1 MKKHKELGWFIGG
14 RLLQFVLILLAASVL
29 IFAMCHISDIDP
41 VAVILGGKQTS
52 PETITALRERFH
64 LNDSLPQQYVTW
76 ITGMVRGDFGL
87 DFKYQ
92 QPVWDLIVGRL
103 PVTLSLTLVSS
114 VLAMIIAIPL
124 GVFSGVRSNTAL
136 DRGASMLSLFTM
148 ACPPFFISVIAIYI
162 VSNVAPG
169 ISFTGTFHT
178 IGQMMDR
185 LWLPCLCLAIGMI
198 ALAQRI
204 VRSSM
209 IDEMKSPHIQMV
221 QAKGLPQR
229 TVIWKH
235 AFKNALVPLITVCG
249 IQIGSLLVGSVLVE
263 SVFSLAGLGG
273 LLVSAVQT
281 SNYPVTQA
289 ITMLMVFIFLLI
301 STVTDILY
309 AVIDPRIRTVK
320 GGRDES

>member
-1 MKKHKELGWFIGG
+1 MKKNKGMGVFIGG
-14 RLLQFVLILLAASVL
+14 RVLQFVLILLAASVL
-29 IFAMCHISDIDP
+29 IFAMSHISQIDP

-52 PETITALRERFH
+52 AETIAALREKFH
-64 LNDSLPQQYVTW
+64 LNDSLPQQYITW
-76 ITGMVRGDFGL
+76 ITGMLQGDFGL

-103 PVTLSLTLVSS
+103 PVTLSLTVFSS

-124 GVFSGVRSNTAL
+124 GVYSGVKSNTGL
-136 DRGASMLSLFTM
+136 DRGASLFSLLTM
-148 ACPPFFISVIAIYI
+148 ACPPFFISVLAIYI

-178 IGQMMDR
+178 IGQMIDR
-185 LWLPCLCLAIGMI
+185 LWLPCLCLALGMI

-204 VRSSM
+204 IRSSM
-209 IDEMKSPHIQMV
+209 IDEMKSPHIQMA
-221 QAKGLPQR
+221 QAKGLPQK
-229 TVIWKH
+229 TVVWKH

-249 IQIGSLLVGSVLVE
+249 IQIGSMLVGSVLVE

-309 AVIDPRIRTVK
+309 AVIDPRIRTGK
-320 GGRDES
+320 GGRNE

>member
-1 MKKHKELGWFIGG
+1 MKKTKGMGWFIGG
-14 RLLQFVLILLAASVL
+14 RVLQFVLILLAASVL
-29 IFAMCHISDIDP
+29 IFAMCHISQIDP

-52 PETITALRERFH
+52 PETIAALREKFN
-64 LNDSLPQQYVTW
+64 LNDSLPQQYITW
-76 ITGMVRGDFGL
+76 ITGMLKGDFGL

-92 QPVWDLIVGRL
+92 QPVWDLIVGRM
-103 PVTLSLTLVSS
+103 PVTLSLTFFSS
-114 VLAMIIAIPL
+114 ILAMILAIPL
-124 GVFSGVRSNTAL
+124 GVFSGVKSNTAL
-136 DRGASMLSLFTM
+136 DRGASLFSLLTM

-162 VSNVAPG
+162 VSNVAPS
-169 ISFTGTFHT
+169 ISFTGTFQT
-178 IGQMMDR
+178 LGQMIDR

-204 VRSSM
+204 IRSSM
-209 IDEMKSPHIQMV
+209 IDEMKSPHIQMA
-221 QAKGLPQR
+221 QAKGLPQK

-249 IQIGSLLVGSVLVE
+249 IQFGSLLVGSVLVE

-273 LLVSAVQT
+273 LLISAVQT

-309 AVIDPRIRTVK
+309 AVIDPRIRTGK
-320 GGRDES
+320 GGRNE

>member
-1 MKKHKELGWFIGG
+1 MGVFIGG
-14 RLLQFVLILLAASVL
+14 RVLQFVLILLAASVL
-29 IFAMCHISDIDP
+29 IFAMSHISQIDP

-52 PETITALRERFH
+52 AETIAALREKFH
-64 LNDSLPQQYVTW
+64 LNDSLPQQYITW
-76 ITGMVRGDFGL
+76 ITGMLRGDFGL

-103 PVTLSLTLVSS
+103 PVTLSLTVFSS

-124 GVFSGVRSNTAL
+124 GVYSGVKSNTGL
-136 DRGASMLSLFTM
+136 DRGASLFSLLTM
-148 ACPPFFISVIAIYI
+148 ACPPFFISVLAIYI

-178 IGQMMDR
+178 IGQMIDR
-185 LWLPCLCLAIGMI
+185 LWLPCLCLALGMI

-204 VRSSM
+204 IRSSM
-209 IDEMKSPHIQMV
+209 IDEMKSPHIQMA
-221 QAKGLPQR
+221 QAKGLPQK
-229 TVIWKH
+229 TVVWKH

-249 IQIGSLLVGSVLVE
+249 IQIGSMLVGSVLVE

-309 AVIDPRIRTVK
+309 AVIDPRIRTGK
-320 GGRDES
+320 GGRNE

>member
-1 MKKHKELGWFIGG
+1 MKKNKGMGLFIGG
-14 RLLQFVLILLAASVL
+14 RVLQFVLILLAASVL
-29 IFAMCHISDIDP
+29 IFAMSHISQIDP

-52 PETITALRERFH
+52 AETIAALREKFN
-64 LNDSLPQQYVTW
+64 LNASLPQQYITW
-76 ITGMVRGDFGL
+76 ITGMLRGDFGL

-92 QPVWDLIVGRL
+92 QPVWDLIAGRL
-103 PVTLSLTLVSS
+103 PVTLSLTLFSS
-114 VLAMIIAIPL
+114 ILAMIIAIPL
-124 GVFSGVRSNTAL
+124 GVYSGVKSNTGL
-136 DRGASMLSLFTM
+136 DRSASLFALLTM
-148 ACPPFFISVIAIYI
+148 ACPPFFISVLAIYI

-169 ISFTGTFHT
+169 ISFTGTFNT
-178 IGQMMDR
+178 IGQMIDR
-185 LWLPCLCLAIGMI
+185 LWLPCLCLALGMI

-204 VRSSM
+204 LRSSM

-221 QAKGLPQR
+221 QAKGLPEK
-229 TVIWKH
+229 TVVWKH

-249 IQIGSLLVGSVLVE
+249 IQIGSMLVGSVLVE

-309 AVIDPRIRTVK
+309 AVIDPRIRTGK
-320 GGRDES
+320 GGRNE

>member
-1 MKKHKELGWFIGG
+1 MKKNKGMGLFIGG
-14 RLLQFVLILLAASVL
+14 RVLQFVLILLAASVL
-29 IFAMCHISDIDP
+29 IFAMSHISQIDP

-52 PETITALRERFH
+52 AETLAALREQFN
-64 LNDSLPQQYVTW
+64 LNASLPQQYITW
-76 ITGMVRGDFGL
+76 ITGMLRGDFGL

-92 QPVWDLIVGRL
+92 QPVWDLIAGRL
-103 PVTLSLTLVSS
+103 PVTLSLTLFSS
-114 VLAMIIAIPL
+114 ILAMIIAIPL
-124 GVFSGVRSNTAL
+124 GVYSGVKSNTGL
-136 DRGASMLSLFTM
+136 DRSASLFALLTM
-148 ACPPFFISVIAIYI
+148 ACPPFFISVLAIYI

-169 ISFTGTFHT
+169 ISFTGTFNT
-178 IGQMMDR
+178 IGQMIDR
-185 LWLPCLCLAIGMI
+185 LWLPCLCLALGMI

-204 VRSSM
+204 LRSSM
-209 IDEMKSPHIQMV
+209 IDEMKSPHIQMA
-221 QAKGLPQR
+221 QAKGLPEK
-229 TVIWKH
+229 TVVWKH

-249 IQIGSLLVGSVLVE
+249 IQIGSMLVGSVLVE

-309 AVIDPRIRTVK
+309 AVIDPRIRTGK
-320 GGRDES
+320 GGRNE

>member
-1 MKKHKELGWFIGG
+1 MKKNKGMGLFIGG
-14 RLLQFVLILLAASVL
+14 RVLQFVLILLAASVL
-29 IFAMCHISDIDP
+29 IFAMSHISQIDP

-52 PETITALRERFH
+52 AETIAALREKFN
-64 LNDSLPQQYVTW
+64 LSASLPQQYITW

-92 QPVWDLIVGRL
+92 QPVWDLIAGRL
-103 PVTLSLTLVSS
+103 PVTLSLTLFSS
-114 VLAMIIAIPL
+114 ILAMIIAIPL
-124 GVFSGVRSNTAL
+124 GVYSGVKSNTGL
-136 DRGASMLSLFTM
+136 DRSASLFSLLTM
-148 ACPPFFISVIAIYI
+148 ACPPFFISVLAIYI

-169 ISFTGTFHT
+169 ISFTGTFNT
-178 IGQMMDR
+178 IGQMIDR
-185 LWLPCLCLAIGMI
+185 LWLPCLCLAVGMI

-204 VRSSM
+204 LRSSM
-209 IDEMKSPHIQMV
+209 IDEMKSPHIQMA
-221 QAKGLPQR
+221 QAKGLPQNM
-229 TVIWKH
+229 VVWKH

-249 IQIGSLLVGSVLVE
+249 IQIGSMLVGSVLVE

-309 AVIDPRIRTVK
+309 AVIDPRIRTGK
-320 GGRDES
+320 GGRNE

>member
-1 MKKHKELGWFIGG
+1 MKKNKGMGVFIGG
-14 RLLQFVLILLAASVL
+14 RVLQFVLILLAASVL
-29 IFAMCHISDIDP
+29 IFAMSHISQIDP

-52 PETITALRERFH
+52 AETIAALREKFN
-64 LNDSLPQQYVTW
+64 LNASLPQQYITW

-92 QPVWDLIVGRL
+92 QPVWDLIAGRL
-103 PVTLSLTLVSS
+103 PVTLSLTLFSS
-114 VLAMIIAIPL
+114 ILAMIIAIPL
-124 GVFSGVRSNTAL
+124 GVYSGVKSNTGL
-136 DRGASMLSLFTM
+136 DRSASLFALLTM
-148 ACPPFFISVIAIYI
+148 ACPPFFISVLAIYI

-169 ISFTGTFHT
+169 ISFTGTFNT
-178 IGQMMDR
+178 IGQMIDR
-185 LWLPCLCLAIGMI
+185 LWLPCLCLALGMI

-204 VRSSM
+204 LRSSM
-209 IDEMKSPHIQMV
+209 IDEMKSPHIQMA
-221 QAKGLPQR
+221 QAKGLPEK
-229 TVIWKH
+229 TVVWKH

-249 IQIGSLLVGSVLVE
+249 IQIGSMLVGSVLVE

-309 AVIDPRIRTVK
+309 AVIDPRIRTGK
-320 GGRDES
+320 GGRNE

>member
-1 MKKHKELGWFIGG
+1 MKKNKGMGLFIGG
-14 RLLQFVLILLAASVL
+14 RVLQFVLILLAASVL
-29 IFAMCHISDIDP
+29 IFAMCHISQIDP

-52 PETITALRERFH
+52 AETITALREKFH
-64 LNDSLPQQYVTW
+64 LNDSLPKQYITW
-76 ITGMVRGDFGL
+76 ITGMLRGDFGL

-103 PVTLSLTLVSS
+103 PVTLSLTVFSS

-124 GVFSGVRSNTAL
+124 GVYSGVKNNTGL
-136 DRGASMLSLFTM
+136 DRGASLFSLLTM
-148 ACPPFFISVIAIYI
+148 ACPPFFISVLAIYI
-162 VSNVAPG
+162 VSNIAPG
-169 ISFTGTFHT
+169 ISFTGTFTT
-178 IGQMMDR
+178 IGQMIDR
-185 LWLPCLCLAIGMI
+185 LWLPCLCLALGMI

-204 VRSSM
+204 IRSSM
-209 IDEMKSPHIQMV
+209 IDEMKSPHIQMA
-221 QAKGLPQR
+221 QAKGLPQK
-229 TVIWKH
+229 TVVWKH

-249 IQIGSLLVGSVLVE
+249 IQIGSMLVGSVLVE

-309 AVIDPRIRTVK
+309 AVIDPRIRTGK
-320 GGRDES
+320 GGHHE

>member
-1 MKKHKELGWFIGG
+1 MKKNKGMGLFIGG
-14 RLLQFVLILLAASVL
+14 RVLQFVLILLAASVL
-29 IFAMCHISDIDP
+29 IFAMSHISQIDP

-52 PETITALRERFH
+52 PETIAALREKFN
-64 LNDSLPQQYVTW
+64 LNDSLPQQYITW
-76 ITGMVRGDFGL
+76 ITGMLRGDFGL

-92 QPVWDLIVGRL
+92 QPVWDLIAGRL
-103 PVTLSLTLVSS
+103 SVTLSLTVFSS
-114 VLAMIIAIPL
+114 MIAMIIAIPL
-124 GVFSGVRSNTAL
+124 GVYSGVKSNTGL
-136 DRGASMLSLFTM
+136 DRSASLFSLLTM
-148 ACPPFFISVIAIYI
+148 ACPPFFISVLAIYI

-178 IGQMMDR
+178 IAQMIDR
-185 LWLPCLCLAIGMI
+185 LWLPCLCLALGMI

-204 VRSSM
+204 LRSSM
-209 IDEMKSPHIQMV
+209 IDEMKSPHIQMA
-221 QAKGLPQR
+221 QAKGLPEK
-229 TVIWKH
+229 TVVWKH

-249 IQIGSLLVGSVLVE
+249 IQIGSMLVGSVLVE

-289 ITMLMVFIFLLI
+289 ITMLMVFVFLLI

-309 AVIDPRIRTVK
+309 AVIDPRIRTGK
-320 GGRDES
+320 GGRNE

>member
-1 MKKHKELGWFIGG
+1 MKKNKGMGVFIGG
-14 RLLQFVLILLAASVL
+14 RVLQFVLILLAASVL
-29 IFAMCHISDIDP
+29 IFAMSHISQIDP

-52 PETITALRERFH
+52 AETIAALREKFH
-64 LNDSLPQQYVTW
+64 LNDSLPHQYITW
-76 ITGMVRGDFGL
+76 ITGMLRGDFGL

-103 PVTLSLTLVSS
+103 PVTLSLTLLSS

-124 GVFSGVRSNTAL
+124 GVYSGVKSNTGL
-136 DRGASMLSLFTM
+136 DRGASLFSLLTM
-148 ACPPFFISVIAIYI
+148 ACPPFFISVLAIYI

-169 ISFTGTFHT
+169 ISFTGTFNT
-178 IGQMMDR
+178 IGQMIDR
-185 LWLPCLCLAIGMI
+185 LWLPCLCLALGMI

-204 VRSSM
+204 IRSSM
-209 IDEMKSPHIQMV
+209 IDEMKSPHIQMA
-221 QAKGLPQR
+221 QAKGLPQK
-229 TVIWKH
+229 TVVWKH

-249 IQIGSLLVGSVLVE
+249 IQIGSMLVGSVLVE

-309 AVIDPRIRTVK
+309 AVIDPRIRTGK
-320 GGRDES
+320 GGRHE

>member
-1 MKKHKELGWFIGG
+1 MKKNKGMGVFIGG
-14 RLLQFVLILLAASVL
+14 RVLQFVLILLAASVL
-29 IFAMCHISDIDP
+29 IFAMSHISQIDP

-52 PETITALRERFH
+52 AETIAALREKFH
-64 LNDSLPQQYVTW
+64 LNDSLPHQYITW
-76 ITGMVRGDFGL
+76 ITGMLRGDFGL

-103 PVTLSLTLVSS
+103 PVTLSLTLLSS

-124 GVFSGVRSNTAL
+124 GVYSGVKSNTGL
-136 DRGASMLSLFTM
+136 DRGASLFSLLTM
-148 ACPPFFISVIAIYI
+148 ACPPFFISVLAIYI

-178 IGQMMDR
+178 IGQMIDR
-185 LWLPCLCLAIGMI
+185 LWLPCLCLALGMI

-204 VRSSM
+204 IRSSM
-209 IDEMKSPHIQMV
+209 IDEMKSPHIQMA
-221 QAKGLPQR
+221 QAKGLPQK
-229 TVIWKH
+229 TVVWKH

-249 IQIGSLLVGSVLVE
+249 IQIGSMLVGSVLVE

-309 AVIDPRIRTVK
+309 AVIDPRIRTGK
-320 GGRDES
+320 GGRHE

>member
-1 MKKHKELGWFIGG
+1 MKKNKGMGVFIGG
-14 RLLQFVLILLAASVL
+14 RVLQFVLILLAASVL
-29 IFAMCHISDIDP
+29 IFAMSHISQIDP
-41 VAVILGGKQTS
+41 VAVSLGGKQTS
-52 PETITALRERFH
+52 AETIAALREKFH
-64 LNDSLPQQYVTW
+64 LNDSLPQQYITW
-76 ITGMVRGDFGL
+76 ITGMLRGDFGL

-103 PVTLSLTLVSS
+103 PVTLSLTVFSS

-124 GVFSGVRSNTAL
+124 GVYSGVKSNTGL
-136 DRGASMLSLFTM
+136 DRGASLFSLLTM
-148 ACPPFFISVIAIYI
+148 ACPPFFISVLAIYI

-178 IGQMMDR
+178 IGQMIDR
-185 LWLPCLCLAIGMI
+185 LWLPCLCLALGMI

-204 VRSSM
+204 IRSSM
-209 IDEMKSPHIQMV
+209 IDEMKSPHIQMA
-221 QAKGLPQR
+221 QAKGLPQK
-229 TVIWKH
+229 TVVWKH

-249 IQIGSLLVGSVLVE
+249 IQIGSMLVGSVLVE

-309 AVIDPRIRTVK
+309 AVIDPRIRTGK
-320 GGRDES
+320 GGRNE

>member
-1 MKKHKELGWFIGG
+1 MKKNKGMGVFIGG
-14 RLLQFVLILLAASVL
+14 RVLQFVLILLAASVL
-29 IFAMCHISDIDP
+29 IFAMSHISQIDP

-52 PETITALRERFH
+52 AETITALREKFH
-64 LNDSLPQQYVTW
+64 LNDSLPQQYITW
-76 ITGMVRGDFGL
+76 ITGMLRGDFGL

-103 PVTLSLTLVSS
+103 PVTLSLTVFSS

-124 GVFSGVRSNTAL
+124 GVYSGVKSNTGL
-136 DRGASMLSLFTM
+136 DRGASLFSLLTM
-148 ACPPFFISVIAIYI
+148 ACPPFFISVLAIYI

-178 IGQMMDR
+178 IGQMIDR
-185 LWLPCLCLAIGMI
+185 LWLPCLCLALGMI

-204 VRSSM
+204 IRSSM
-209 IDEMKSPHIQMV
+209 IDEMKSPHIQMA
-221 QAKGLPQR
+221 QAKGLPQK
-229 TVIWKH
+229 TVVWKH

-249 IQIGSLLVGSVLVE
+249 IQIGSMLVGSVLVE

-309 AVIDPRIRTVK
+309 AVIDPRIRTGK
-320 GGRDES
+320 GGRNE

>member
-1 MKKHKELGWFIGG
+1 MKKNKGMGVFIGG
-14 RLLQFVLILLAASVL
+14 RVLQFVLILLAASVL
-29 IFAMCHISDIDP
+29 IFAMSHISQIDP

-52 PETITALRERFH
+52 AETIAALREKFN
-64 LNDSLPQQYVTW
+64 LNDSLPQQYITW
-76 ITGMVRGDFGL
+76 ITGMLRGDFGL

-92 QPVWDLIVGRL
+92 QPVWDLIAGRL
-103 PVTLSLTLVSS
+103 PVTLSLTLFSS
-114 VLAMIIAIPL
+114 ILAMIIAIPL
-124 GVFSGVRSNTAL
+124 GVYSGVKSNTGL
-136 DRGASMLSLFTM
+136 DRSASLFALLTM
-148 ACPPFFISVIAIYI
+148 ACPPFFISVLAIYI

-169 ISFTGTFHT
+169 ISFTGTFNT
-178 IGQMMDR
+178 IGQMIDR
-185 LWLPCLCLAIGMI
+185 LWLPCLCLALGMI

-204 VRSSM
+204 LRSSM
-209 IDEMKSPHIQMV
+209 IDEMKSPHIQMA
-221 QAKGLPQR
+221 QAKGLPEK
-229 TVIWKH
+229 TVVWKH

-249 IQIGSLLVGSVLVE
+249 IQIGSMLVGSVLVE

-309 AVIDPRIRTVK
+309 AVIDPRIRTGK
-320 GGRDES
+320 GGRNE

>member
-1 MKKHKELGWFIGG
+1 MKKNKGMGVFIGG
-14 RLLQFVLILLAASVL
+14 RVLQFVLILLAASVL
-29 IFAMCHISDIDP
+29 IFAMSHISQIDP

-52 PETITALRERFH
+52 AETIAALREKFH
-64 LNDSLPQQYVTW
+64 LNDSLPQQYITW
-76 ITGMVRGDFGL
+76 ITGMLRGDFGL

-103 PVTLSLTLVSS
+103 PVTLSLPVFSS

-124 GVFSGVRSNTAL
+124 GVYSGVKSNTGL
-136 DRGASMLSLFTM
+136 DRGASLFSLLTM
-148 ACPPFFISVIAIYI
+148 ACPPFFISVLAIYI

-178 IGQMMDR
+178 IGQMIDR
-185 LWLPCLCLAIGMI
+185 LWLPCLCLALGMI

-204 VRSSM
+204 IRSSM
-209 IDEMKSPHIQMV
+209 IDEMKSPHIQMA
-221 QAKGLPQR
+221 QAKGLPQK
-229 TVIWKH
+229 TVVWKH

-249 IQIGSLLVGSVLVE
+249 IQIGSMLVGSVLVE

-309 AVIDPRIRTVK
+309 AVIDPRIRTGK
-320 GGRDES
+320 GGRNE

>member
-1 MKKHKELGWFIGG
+1 MKKNKGMGVFIGG
-14 RLLQFVLILLAASVL
+14 RVLQFVLILLAASVL
-29 IFAMCHISDIDP
+29 IFAMSHISQIDP

-52 PETITALRERFH
+52 AETIAALREKFH
-64 LNDSLPQQYVTW
+64 LNDSLPQQYITW
-76 ITGMVRGDFGL
+76 ITGMLRGDFGL

-103 PVTLSLTLVSS
+103 PVTLSLTLLSS

-124 GVFSGVRSNTAL
+124 GVYSGVKSNTGL
-136 DRGASMLSLFTM
+136 DRGASLFSLLTM
-148 ACPPFFISVIAIYI
+148 ACPPFFISVLAIYI

-178 IGQMMDR
+178 IGQMIDR
-185 LWLPCLCLAIGMI
+185 LWLPCLCLALGMI

-204 VRSSM
+204 IRSSM
-209 IDEMKSPHIQMV
+209 IDEMKSPHIQMA
-221 QAKGLPQR
+221 QAKGLPQK
-229 TVIWKH
+229 TVVWKH

-249 IQIGSLLVGSVLVE
+249 IQIGSMLVGSVLVE

-309 AVIDPRIRTVK
+309 AVIDPRIRTGK
-320 GGRDES
+320 GGRHE

>member
-1 MKKHKELGWFIGG
+1 MKKNKGMGVFIGG
-14 RLLQFVLILLAASVL
+14 RVLQFVLILLAASVL
-29 IFAMCHISDIDP
+29 IFAMSHISQIDP

-52 PETITALRERFH
+52 AETIAALREKFH
-64 LNDSLPQQYVTW
+64 LNDSLPQQYITW
-76 ITGMVRGDFGL
+76 ITGMLRGDFGL

-103 PVTLSLTLVSS
+103 PVTLSLTVFSS

-124 GVFSGVRSNTAL
+124 GVYSGVKSNTGL
-136 DRGASMLSLFTM
+136 DRGASLFSLLTM
-148 ACPPFFISVIAIYI
+148 ACPPFFISVLAIYI

-178 IGQMMDR
+178 IGQMIDR
-185 LWLPCLCLAIGMI
+185 LWLPCLCLALGMI

-204 VRSSM
+204 IRSSM
-209 IDEMKSPHIQMV
+209 IDEMKSPHIQMA
-221 QAKGLPQR
+221 QAKGLPQK
-229 TVIWKH
+229 TVVWKH

-249 IQIGSLLVGSVLVE
+249 IQIGSMLVGSVLVE

-309 AVIDPRIRTVK
+309 AVIDPRIRTGK
-320 GGRDES
+320 GGRNE

>member
-1 MKKHKELGWFIGG
+1 MKKNKGMGVFIGG
-14 RLLQFVLILLAASVL
+14 RVLQFVLILLAASVL
-29 IFAMCHISDIDP
+29 IFAMSHISQIDP

-52 PETITALRERFH
+52 AETIAALREKFH
-64 LNDSLPQQYVTW
+64 LNDSLPQQYITW
-76 ITGMVRGDFGL
+76 ITGMLRGDFGL

-103 PVTLSLTLVSS
+103 PVTLSLTVFSS

-124 GVFSGVRSNTAL
+124 GVYSGVKSNTGL
-136 DRGASMLSLFTM
+136 DRGASLFSLLTM
-148 ACPPFFISVIAIYI
+148 ACPPFFISVLAIYI

-178 IGQMMDR
+178 IGQMIDR
-185 LWLPCLCLAIGMI
+185 LWLPCLCLALGMI

-204 VRSSM
+204 IRSSM
-209 IDEMKSPHIQMV
+209 IDEMKSPHIQMA
-221 QAKGLPQR
+221 QAKGLPQK
-229 TVIWKH
+229 TVVWKH

-249 IQIGSLLVGSVLVE
+249 IQIGSMLVGSVLVE

-309 AVIDPRIRTVK
+309 AVIDPRIRTGK
-320 GGRDES
+320 GGRHE

>member
-1 MKKHKELGWFIGG
+1 MKKNKGMGVFIGG
-14 RLLQFVLILLAASVL
+14 RVLQFVLILLAASVL
-29 IFAMCHISDIDP
+29 IFAMSHISQIDP

-52 PETITALRERFH
+52 AETIAALREKFN
-64 LNDSLPQQYVTW
+64 LNDSLPQQYITW

-92 QPVWDLIVGRL
+92 QPVWDLIAGRL
-103 PVTLSLTLVSS
+103 PVTLSLTLFSS
-114 VLAMIIAIPL
+114 ILAMIIAIPL
-124 GVFSGVRSNTAL
+124 GVYSGVKSNTGL
-136 DRGASMLSLFTM
+136 DRSASLFALLTM
-148 ACPPFFISVIAIYI
+148 ACPPFFISVLAIYI

-169 ISFTGTFHT
+169 ISFTGTFNT
-178 IGQMMDR
+178 IGQMIDR
-185 LWLPCLCLAIGMI
+185 LWLPCLCLALGMI

-204 VRSSM
+204 LRSSM
-209 IDEMKSPHIQMV
+209 IDEMKSPHIQMA
-221 QAKGLPQR
+221 QAKGLPEK
-229 TVIWKH
+229 TVVWKH

-249 IQIGSLLVGSVLVE
+249 IQIGSMLVGSVLVE

-309 AVIDPRIRTVK
+309 AVIDPRIRTGK
-320 GGRDES
+320 GGRNE

>member
-1 MKKHKELGWFIGG
+1 MKKNKGMGVFIGG
-14 RLLQFVLILLAASVL
+14 RVLQFVLILLAASVL
-29 IFAMCHISDIDP
+29 IFAMSHISQIDP

-52 PETITALRERFH
+52 AETIAALREKFH
-64 LNDSLPQQYVTW
+64 LNDSLPQQYITW
-76 ITGMVRGDFGL
+76 ITGMLRGDFGL

-103 PVTLSLTLVSS
+103 PVTLSLTVFSS

-124 GVFSGVRSNTAL
+124 GVYSGVKSNTGL
-136 DRGASMLSLFTM
+136 DRGASLFSLLTM
-148 ACPPFFISVIAIYI
+148 ACPPFFISVLAIYL

-178 IGQMMDR
+178 IGQMIDR
-185 LWLPCLCLAIGMI
+185 LWLPCLCLALGMI

-204 VRSSM
+204 IRSSM
-209 IDEMKSPHIQMV
+209 IDEMKSPHIQMA
-221 QAKGLPQR
+221 QAKGLPQK
-229 TVIWKH
+229 TVVWKH

-249 IQIGSLLVGSVLVE
+249 IQIGSMLVGSVLVE

-309 AVIDPRIRTVK
+309 AVIDPRIRTGK
-320 GGRDES
+320 GGRNE

>member
-1 MKKHKELGWFIGG
+1 MKKNKGMGLFIGG
-14 RLLQFVLILLAASVL
+14 RVLQFVLILLAASVL
-29 IFAMCHISDIDP
+29 IFAMSHISQIDP

-52 PETITALRERFH
+52 AETIAALREKFN
-64 LNDSLPQQYVTW
+64 LNDSLPQQYITW
-76 ITGMVRGDFGL
+76 ITGMLRGDFGL

-92 QPVWDLIVGRL
+92 QPVWDLIAGRL
-103 PVTLSLTLVSS
+103 PVTLSLTLFSS
-114 VLAMIIAIPL
+114 ILAMIIAIPL
-124 GVFSGVRSNTAL
+124 GVYSGVKSNTGL
-136 DRGASMLSLFTM
+136 DRSASLFALLTM
-148 ACPPFFISVIAIYI
+148 ACPPFFISVLAIYI

-169 ISFTGTFHT
+169 ISFTGTFNT
-178 IGQMMDR
+178 IGQMIDR
-185 LWLPCLCLAIGMI
+185 LWLPCLCLALGMI

-204 VRSSM
+204 LRSSM
-209 IDEMKSPHIQMV
+209 IDEMKSPHIQMA
-221 QAKGLPQR
+221 QAKGLPEK
-229 TVIWKH
+229 TVVWKH

-249 IQIGSLLVGSVLVE
+249 IQIGSMLVGSVLVE

-309 AVIDPRIRTVK
+309 AVIDPRIRTGK
-320 GGRDES
+320 GGRNE

>member
-1 MKKHKELGWFIGG
+1 MKKKKGMGVFIGG
-14 RLLQFVLILLAASVL
+14 RVLQFVLILLAASVL
-29 IFAMCHISDIDP
+29 IFAMSHISQIDP

-52 PETITALRERFH
+52 AETIAALREKFH
-64 LNDSLPQQYVTW
+64 LNDSLPQQYITW
-76 ITGMVRGDFGL
+76 ITGMLRGDFGL

-103 PVTLSLTLVSS
+103 PVTLSLTVFSS

-124 GVFSGVRSNTAL
+124 GVYSGVKSNTGL
-136 DRGASMLSLFTM
+136 DRGASLFSLLTM
-148 ACPPFFISVIAIYI
+148 ACPPFFISVLAIYI

-178 IGQMMDR
+178 IGQMIDR
-185 LWLPCLCLAIGMI
+185 LWLPCLCLALGMI

-204 VRSSM
+204 IRSSM
-209 IDEMKSPHIQMV
+209 IDEMKSPHIQMA
-221 QAKGLPQR
+221 QAKGLPQK
-229 TVIWKH
+229 TVVWKH

-249 IQIGSLLVGSVLVE
+249 IQIGSMLVGSVLVE

-309 AVIDPRIRTVK
+309 AVIDPRIRTGK
-320 GGRDES
+320 GGRNE

>member
-1 MKKHKELGWFIGG
+1 MKKNKGMGVFIGG
-14 RLLQFVLILLAASVL
+14 RVLQFVLILLAASVL
-29 IFAMCHISDIDP
+29 IFAMSHISQIDP

-52 PETITALRERFH
+52 AETIAALREKFH
-64 LNDSLPQQYVTW
+64 LNDSLPQQYITW
-76 ITGMVRGDFGL
+76 ITGMLRGDFGL

-103 PVTLSLTLVSS
+103 PVTLSLTVFSS

-124 GVFSGVRSNTAL
+124 GVYSGVKSNTGL
-136 DRGASMLSLFTM
+136 DRGASLFSLLTM
-148 ACPPFFISVIAIYI
+148 ACPPFFISVLAIYI

-178 IGQMMDR
+178 IGQMIDR
-185 LWLPCLCLAIGMI
+185 LWLPCLCLALGMI

-204 VRSSM
+204 IRSSM
-209 IDEMKSPHIQMV
+209 IDEMKSPHIQMA
-221 QAKGLPQR
+221 QAKGLPQK
-229 TVIWKH
+229 TVVWKH

-249 IQIGSLLVGSVLVE
+249 IQIGSMLVGSVLVE

-309 AVIDPRIRTVK
+309 AVIDPRIRIRK
-320 GGRDES
+320 GGRNE

>member
-1 MKKHKELGWFIGG
+1 MKKNKGMALFIGG
-14 RLLQFVLILLAASVL
+14 RVLQFVLILLAASVL
-29 IFAMCHISDIDP
+29 IFAMSHISQIDP

-52 PETITALRERFH
+52 AETIAALREKFN
-64 LNDSLPQQYVTW
+64 LNASLPQQYITW
-76 ITGMVRGDFGL
+76 VTGMVRGDFGL

-92 QPVWDLIVGRL
+92 QPVWDLIAGRL
-103 PVTLSLTLVSS
+103 PVTLSLTLFSS
-114 VLAMIIAIPL
+114 ILAMIIAIPL
-124 GVFSGVRSNTAL
+124 GVYSGVKSNTGL
-136 DRGASMLSLFTM
+136 DRSASLFSLLTM
-148 ACPPFFISVIAIYI
+148 ACPPFFISVLAIYI

-169 ISFTGTFHT
+169 ISFTGTFNT
-178 IGQMMDR
+178 IGQMIDR
-185 LWLPCLCLAIGMI
+185 LWLPCLCLAVGMI

-204 VRSSM
+204 LRSSM
-209 IDEMKSPHIQMV
+209 IDEMKSPHIQMA
-221 QAKGLPQR
+221 QAKGLPQNM
-229 TVIWKH
+229 VVWKH

-249 IQIGSLLVGSVLVE
+249 IQIGSMLVGSVLVE

-309 AVIDPRIRTVK
+309 AVIDPRIRTGK
-320 GGRDES
+320 GGRNE

>member
-1 MKKHKELGWFIGG
+1 MKKNKGMGVFIGG
-14 RLLQFVLILLAASVL
+14 RVLQFVLILLAASVL
-29 IFAMCHISDIDP
+29 IFAMSHISQIDP

-52 PETITALRERFH
+52 AETIAALREKFH
-64 LNDSLPQQYVTW
+64 LNDSLPQQYITW
-76 ITGMVRGDFGL
+76 ITGMLRGDFGL

-103 PVTLSLTLVSS
+103 PVTLSLTLLSS

-124 GVFSGVRSNTAL
+124 GVYSGMKSNTGL
-136 DRGASMLSLFTM
+136 DRGASLFSLLTM
-148 ACPPFFISVIAIYI
+148 ACPPFFISVLAIYI

-169 ISFTGTFHT
+169 ISFTGTFNT
-178 IGQMMDR
+178 IGQMINR
-185 LWLPCLCLAIGMI
+185 LWLPCLCLALGMI

-204 VRSSM
+204 IRSSM
-209 IDEMKSPHIQMV
+209 IDEMKSPHIQMA
-221 QAKGLPQR
+221 QAKGLPQK
-229 TVIWKH
+229 TVVWKH

-249 IQIGSLLVGSVLVE
+249 IQIGSMLVGSVLVE

-309 AVIDPRIRTVK
+309 AVIDPRIRTGK
-320 GGRDES
+320 GGRHE

>member
-1 MKKHKELGWFIGG
+1 MKKNKGMGLFIGG
-14 RLLQFVLILLAASVL
+14 RVLQFVLILLAASVL
-29 IFAMCHISDIDP
+29 IFAMSHISQIDP

-52 PETITALRERFH
+52 AETIAALREKFH
-64 LNDSLPQQYVTW
+64 LNDSLPQQYITW
-76 ITGMVRGDFGL
+76 ITGMLRGDFGL

-103 PVTLSLTLVSS
+103 PVTLSLTLFSS

-124 GVFSGVRSNTAL
+124 GVYSGVRSNTGL
-136 DRGASMLSLFTM
+136 DRGASLFSLLTM
-148 ACPPFFISVIAIYI
+148 ACPPFFISVLAIYI
-162 VSNVAPG
+162 VSNMAPG
-169 ISFTGTFHT
+169 ISFTGTFNT
-178 IGQMMDR
+178 IGQMIDR
-185 LWLPCLCLAIGMI
+185 LWLPCLCLALGMI

-204 VRSSM
+204 IRSSM
-209 IDEMKSPHIQMV
+209 IDEMKSPHIQMA
-221 QAKGLPQR
+221 QAKGLPQK
-229 TVIWKH
+229 TVVWKH

-249 IQIGSLLVGSVLVE
+249 IQIGSMLVGSVLVE

-309 AVIDPRIRTVK
+309 AVIDPRIRTGK
-320 GGRDES
+320 GGRNE

>member
-1 MKKHKELGWFIGG
+1 MKKNKGMGLFLGG
-14 RLLQFVLILLAASVL
+14 RVLQFVLILLAASVL
-29 IFAMCHISDIDP
+29 IFAMCHISQIDP

-52 PETITALRERFH
+52 AETIAALREKFH
-64 LNDSLPQQYVTW
+64 LNDSLPQQYITW
-76 ITGMVRGDFGL
+76 ITGMLQGDFGL

-103 PVTLSLTLVSS
+103 PVTLSLTVFSS

-124 GVFSGVRSNTAL
+124 GVFSGVKSNTAL
-136 DRGASMLSLFTM
+136 DRGASLLSLLTM

-169 ISFTGTFHT
+169 ISFTGTFQT
-178 IGQMMDR
+178 IGQMIDR
-185 LWLPCLCLAIGMI
+185 LWLPCLCLALGMI

-209 IDEMKSPHIQMV
+209 IDEMKSPHIQMA
-221 QAKGLPQR
+221 QAKGLPQK

-249 IQIGSLLVGSVLVE
+249 IQIGSMLVGSVLVE

-289 ITMLMVFIFLLI
+289 ITMLMVFVFLLI
-301 STVTDILY
+301 STLTDILY
-309 AVIDPRIRTVK
+309 AVIDPRIRTGK
-320 GGRDES
+320 GGHHE

>member
-1 MKKHKELGWFIGG
+1 MKKNKGMGVFIGG
-14 RLLQFVLILLAASVL
+14 RVLQFVLILLAASVL
-29 IFAMCHISDIDP
+29 IFAMSHISQIDP

-52 PETITALRERFH
+52 AETIAALREKFH
-64 LNDSLPQQYVTW
+64 LNDSLPQQYITW
-76 ITGMVRGDFGL
+76 ITGMLRGDFGL

-103 PVTLSLTLVSS
+103 PVTLSLTLLSS

-124 GVFSGVRSNTAL
+124 GVYSGVKSNTGL
-136 DRGASMLSLFTM
+136 DRGASLFSLLTM
-148 ACPPFFISVIAIYI
+148 ACPPFFISVLAIYI

-169 ISFTGTFHT
+169 ISFTGTFNT
-178 IGQMMDR
+178 IGQMIDR
-185 LWLPCLCLAIGMI
+185 LWLPCLCLALGMI

-204 VRSSM
+204 IRSSM
-209 IDEMKSPHIQMV
+209 IDEMKSPHIQMA
-221 QAKGLPQR
+221 QAKGLPQK
-229 TVIWKH
+229 TVVWKH

-249 IQIGSLLVGSVLVE
+249 IQIGSMLVGSVLVE

-309 AVIDPRIRTVK
+309 AVIDPRIRTGK
-320 GGRDES
+320 GGRNE

>member
-1 MKKHKELGWFIGG
+1 MKRNKGMAIFIGG
-14 RLLQFVLILLAASVL
+14 RLLQFVLVLFAASVL
-29 IFAMCHISDIDP
+29 IFAMCHISQIDP

-52 PETITALRERFH
+52 AETIAALREKFH
-64 LNDSLPQQYVTW
+64 LNESLPQQYITW
-76 ITGMVRGDFGL
+76 MTGMLRGDFGL

-92 QPVWDLIVGRL
+92 QPVWSLIAGRL
-103 PVTLSLTLVSS
+103 PVTLSLTLFSS

-124 GVFSGVRSNTAL
+124 GVFSGVKSNTAM
-136 DRGASMLSLFTM
+136 DRVASLFSLITM

-169 ISFTGTFHT
+169 VSFTGTFHT
-178 IGQMMDR
+178 IGQMIDR
-185 LWLPCLCLAIGMI
+185 LWLPCLCLAVGMI

-209 IDEMKSPHIQMV
+209 IDEMKSPHIQMA
-221 QAKGLPQR
+221 QAKGLPQK

-249 IQIGSLLVGSVLVE
+249 IQIGSMLVGSVLVE

-289 ITMLMVFIFLLI
+289 ITMLMVFVFLLI
-301 STVTDILY
+301 STLTDILY
-309 AVIDPRIRTVK
+309 AVIDPRIRTGK
-320 GGRDES
+320 GGRNE